1 MQGKQG
7 KETKEL
13 GYFKRIIAE
22 FFHHVTQ
29 RVLKVFLSYKEHWG

>member
-22 FFHHVTQ
+22 FSSCDSEGLESFSE
-29 RVLKVFLSYKEHWG
+29 L